1 MTVAEMKKVLDELP
15 DEYEIPVLTWL
26 FKENHPYLVSEDFHR
41 FMERMDEKDLDIKD
55 ICWELSLLGDSQED
69 LGKGHLVNNIWEIV
83 NYLQKPVKEEH
94 EELEPKPEQKEPR
107 INGLTIPEY
116 VRTMERAHEATKNS
130 KMVFK

>member
-15 DEYEIPVLTWL
+15 DDYEIPVLTWL

-83 NYLQKPVKEEH
+83 NYLQRFT
-94 EELEPKPEQKEPR
+94 Q
-107 INGLTIPEY
+107 
-116 VRTMERAHEATKNS
+116 
-130 KMVFK
+130 